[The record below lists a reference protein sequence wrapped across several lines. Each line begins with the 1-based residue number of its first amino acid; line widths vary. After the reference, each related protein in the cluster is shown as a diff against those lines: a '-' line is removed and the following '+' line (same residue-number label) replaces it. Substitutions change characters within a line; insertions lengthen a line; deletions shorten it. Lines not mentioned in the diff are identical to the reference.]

1 MLVHFQTR
9 AFSLFPEMC
18 FGPESSKY
26 DEQKL
31 CREPNLIQDKQGFDY
46 KYDSGRPWPPNSLIC
61 LPRLQTVSPSK
72 PARCRSGGPLWPA
85 LPRTEGVACK
95 LSQLLHHLQCLRAA
109 WSMSS
114 KPELVHTWQVRISV
128 HKVRSTRNATSLFSW
143 CHLTKLK
150 HPPQIPTLPPRLHRS
165 SWRLQELRPVYGRQA
180 RAEGTSG
187 PLLFGSFKN
196 PVPNFFQQCIF
207 LIEI

>member
-1 MLVHFQTR
+1 
-9 AFSLFPEMC
+9 MC

-31 CREPNLIQDKQGFDY
+31 CREPSLIQDKQGFDY

-72 PARCRSGGPLWPA
+72 PAQCRSRGPLWPA

-95 LSQLLHHLQCLRAA
+95 PSQLLHHLQCLRAA

-114 KPELVHTWQVRISV
+114 KPELEHTWQVRTPV
-128 HKVRSTRNATSLFSW
+128 HKVGSTRNATSLFSW
-143 CHLTKLK
+143 CHPTKLK
-150 HPPQIPTLPPRLHRS
+150 HHHKSPLFLQDCIEVPGGSRS
-165 SWRLQELRPVYGRQA
+165 SGLCMGDRPGQREHLA
-180 RAEGTSG
+180 RSYLAPSRT
-187 PLLFGSFKN
+187 LCRI
-196 PVPNFFQQCIF
+196 FFNSVF
-207 LIEI
+207 F